1 MIWFIRSIDFFFSF
15 PFLGGGEWEVLAR
28 SEANH
33 HLPSDSD
40 RRLGIT
46 DSDEGRRRCK
56 TMATRIVMALMAFSC
71 EILSIE
77 IDEASGRFLCR
88 VTDLG
93 GTLETSVDDDLLH
106 AARIHVG

>member
-1 MIWFIRSIDFFFSF
+1 
-15 PFLGGGEWEVLAR
+15 
-28 SEANH
+28 
-33 HLPSDSD
+33 
-40 RRLGIT
+40 
-46 DSDEGRRRCK
+46 
-56 TMATRIVMALMAFSC
+56 MATRIVMALMAFSC

-93 GTLETSVDDDLLH
+93 GTLETSVDADLLH